1 MTDFKIQKPL
11 IQHTPILHFQGEYA
25 DEGATLRATELK
37 PKLDRF
43 ITANHSQS
51 IPQEWKVGDT
61 NALNY
66 KLRISTFDKAN
77 VKNGQPPMFFG
88 EGKDLL
94 QISHKGNGGQIEIM
108 LELFCNI
115 ESLYNSLKTIDWESF
130 FFANNFG
137 TRQSKG
143 YGSFFVDSQ
152 NPNLTSMIGK
162 SIINGDASYRVDS
175 FFTITGNA
183 NDWKGVMT
191 QIGDV
196 YKCMRGGINE
206 NGLYFKSLMFSYAR
220 YYKTERK
227 KDGLYWD
234 KRMIKEIFYPKI
246 REQQLKDH
254 PGSDPLLDFKDNGIN
269 QEPFL
274 FRDYLGLSSNESW
287 RIPYHAKFTKKNDVI
302 ARFKSPILFK
312 PLFINNQWIVFL
324 LHREI
329 PQGLINKTFT
339 VHDKQS
345 NKTIVMKTYPSFS
358 MDEFINFV
366 LCIKNYDRIFSIKKD
381 TPENR
386 TRKKNIVTNLNNLRT
401 NFIQIEKSNNT

>member
-1 MTDFKIQKPL
+1 MTDFKIQIPL

-37 PKLDRF
+37 PKLDRY
-43 ITANHSQS
+43 ITVNHSGP
-51 IPQEWKVGDT
+51 IPIEWKIGKT

-66 KLRISTFDKAN
+66 KLRITAFEEAVLKG
-77 VKNGQPPMFFG
+77 GQPPMFFG
-88 EGKDLL
+88 EGKNLL
-94 QISHKGNGGQIEIM
+94 QISHMKDSRQIEIM

-115 ESLYNSLKTIDWESF
+115 ESLYENLKSVDWKSF
-130 FFANNFG
+130 FLANNFG

-152 NPNLTSMIGK
+152 NSGLTSMIGK

-220 YYKTERK
+220 YYKSERK
-227 KDGLYWD
+227 KDSLYWD
-234 KRMIKEIFYPKI
+234 KRMIKEIFYPII
-246 REQQLKDH
+246 REQQLKYYFFFY
-254 PGSDPLLDFKDNGIN
+254 PLLDFKDNEIN
-269 QEPFL
+269 QIPFL

-287 RIPYHAKFTKKNDVI
+287 AIPYHAKLSKKNNVI

-329 PQGLINKTFT
+329 PQGFINKRFE
-339 VHDKQS
+339 VHDKHS
-345 NKTIVMKTYPSFS
+345 NKTIYMNTYPSFS
-358 MDEFINFV
+358 MDEYINFV
-366 LCIKNYDRIFSIKKD
+366 LCVKDYNRIFSIKKD
-381 TPENR
+381 TLENR